1 MNLKEF
7 VKVTFIKYAKND
19 YCFRP
24 RIVCNDGFSMSVQ
37 GDNGLYC
44 RPRVTQDWYDRMEI
58 GYPSVEEIDII
69 EFAEDITNPT
79 DTVYSYVP
87 CELIEKVIEKHGGIN
102 SVETFKVS
110 EEIK

>member
-1 MNLKEF
+1 MDLKEF
-7 VKVTFIKYAKND
+7 VKFTFEKYAKNG

-37 GDNGLYC
+37 GSNALYC
-44 RPRVTQDWYDRMEI
+44 RPRVTQDWYDKMEI

-79 DTVYSYVP
+79 GTVYGYVP
-87 CELIEKVIEKHGGIN
+87 CELIEKVILKHGGIN
-102 SVETFKVS
+102 SVETFKDA